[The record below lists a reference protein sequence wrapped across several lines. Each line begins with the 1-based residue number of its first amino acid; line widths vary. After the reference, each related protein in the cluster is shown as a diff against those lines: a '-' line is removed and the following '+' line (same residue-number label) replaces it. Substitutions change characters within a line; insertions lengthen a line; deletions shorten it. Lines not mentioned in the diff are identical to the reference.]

1 MKNSKVVKIILIM
14 LIGFIILLCS
24 KSAMAVSN
32 FTDLTDTLDGN
43 NTTSSLTGG
52 NNTTNNTANT
62 ANNTTNNTTN
72 NVLKTNNTSNY
83 NNSALPS
90 TGLESSMPAIILVVV
105 FAISAVY
112 AYKKTSDYK
121 NI

>member
-14 LIGFIILLCS
+14 LIGFIILLGS
-24 KSAMAVSN
+24 KSAIAANN
-32 FTDLTDTLDGN
+32 FTDLTDTLNNTSSSATLNDGN
-43 NTTSSLTGG
+43 NTSNNNTT
-52 NNTTNNTANT
+52 NNTTNNTA
-62 ANNTTNNTTN
+62 N

-83 NNSALPS
+83 NNSTLPS
-90 TGLESSMPAIILVVV
+90 TGLGNSMPAIILVVV

-112 AYKKTSDYK
+112 AYKKVEEYR

>member
-1 MKNSKVVKIILIM
+1 MNNSKVVKIILIM

-43 NTTSSLTGG
+43 NTTSSLSGG
-52 NNTTNNTANT
+52 NNTTNNTNSAK
-62 ANNTTNNTTN
+62 NNTTNNI
-72 NVLKTNNTSNY
+72 LKTNNTSNY

-90 TGLESSMPAIILVVV
+90 TGLESSMPAIILVLV

-112 AYKKTSDYK
+112 AYKKVQEYR